1 VLSSTTRFLDL
12 AAKLGGLAPGLRFPR
27 ENLRSSSVFFDFCS
41 DSIRYFISHEQ
52 VASFS
57 VPVWFFV
64 LPPHAYRY
72 PFAAQSRATVIF
84 PPLSFCS
91 WILVPAHEL
100 DARIILPHPSFL
112 LHFDSV
118 SYCLSLVYSLRVLV
132 LAQSVRTCF
141 QRRCPDLS
149 PAEAADFARLRGSI
163 LRCHHCHAA
172 AGAQCSLS
180 SIRFGLRSGILLP
193 FWLCPLE
200 ALFTGEPL

>member
-1 VLSSTTRFLDL
+1 
-12 AAKLGGLAPGLRFPR
+12 
-27 ENLRSSSVFFDFCS
+27 
-41 DSIRYFISHEQ
+41 
-52 VASFS
+52 
-57 VPVWFFV
+57 
-64 LPPHAYRY
+64 
-72 PFAAQSRATVIF
+72 VIF

-100 DARIILPHPSFL
+100 DAQIILPHPSFL

-118 SYCLSLVYSLRVLV
+118 SYCPSLVYSLRVLV

-200 ALFTGEPL
+200 SVHRRTALRCRVISIPLLDLPLSQFVRKSVFFVADSNA